1 VSVDQKYKLGI
12 VELDSQHEEIEK
24 CLIELRTAIET
35 KDRWHVL
42 HYHLESLLE
51 KLVFHFS
58 FEEAVMQIFSYPEA
72 ENHARSHQA
81 LLEAVQHYKNQNLT
95 SAEAEHAGPPPLELF
110 HEQILTHDLHFSAY
124 IKGLKERLGID

>member
-1 VSVDQKYKLGI
+1 MDQKYKLGI

-24 CLIELRTAIET
+24 CLIDLRTAIET

-42 HYHLESLLE
+42 HYLLETLLE

-72 ENHARSHQA
+72 EKHAHSHQV
-81 LLEAVQHYKNQNLT
+81 LLAAVKHYKNQNLT
-95 SAEAEHAGPPPLELF
+95 SAEAENAGTSPIDLF
-110 HEQILTHDLHFSAY
+110 HEQILTHDLHFAAY
-124 IKGLKERLGID
+124 VKELKERLGLD

>member
-1 VSVDQKYKLGI
+1 VDQKYKLGI
-12 VELDSQHEEIEK
+12 VELDSQHEEIEQS
-24 CLIELRTAIET
+24 LNALQTAIET

-42 HYHLESLLE
+42 HYLLENLLE

-72 ENHARSHQA
+72 EKHAHAHQA
-81 LLEAVQHYKNQNLT
+81 LLEAVQHYRNQNLI
-95 SAEAEHAGPPPLELF
+95 SAEAENSGTPPIDFF
-110 HEQILTHDLHFSAY
+110 HEQILNHDLHFAAY

>member
-1 VSVDQKYKLGI
+1 MDQKYKLGI

-24 CLIELRTAIET
+24 CLIDLQTAIEM

-81 LLEAVQHYKNQNLT
+81 LLEAVQHYKSQNLT
-95 SAEAEHAGPPPLELF
+95 SAEAEPVGASPMALF
-110 HEQILTHDLHFSAY
+110 HEQILTHDLHFASY
-124 IKGLKERLGID
+124 INGLKERLGID